1 MKILGCSKSLLPS
14 SKSIRYILP
23 TLSFTAL
30 LIVYS
35 TPVWAQFGGGGG
47 GGGGGSQP
55 PQPGPLPQATVT
67 PLPSDAPAPW
77 GTDPATIPGAT
88 ISDTITGNGFLQ
100 ETVSL
105 QNGNSFFFQNI
116 TTTDFSVASYVKRT
130 EGANNDPTGNIIFNQ
145 VLKDPAWGL
154 TDHSFINGFKQ
165 PIQLHFDIVESKVAA
180 LSGGFNQMDMFFRQ
194 QPFLDTAT
202 GRVRVRQDIGVWI
215 TGFNGFQ
222 GDDVTQNEDFTP
234 SASQLSHVILRTL
247 PSGGGGGGGGFGGRD
262 GGSGGP
268 IDFWNDL
275 TVVKVIDPV
284 TNQIV
289 SFSKCNDFGDPTG
302 RLEGEFREDAGRRG
316 GCNAARSTGSGRPVI
331 PNHDSDS
338 FQLTPIWW
346 DRWGGVGSGQLRS
359 GNSSDFPG
367 NGSGGGDG
375 GFGGR

>member
-1 MKILGCSKSLLPS
+1 M
-14 SKSIRYILP
+14 
-23 TLSFTAL
+23 
-30 LIVYS
+30 
-35 TPVWAQFGGGGG
+35 
-47 GGGGGSQP
+47 
-55 PQPGPLPQATVT
+55 T

-88 ISDTITGNGFLQ
+88 ISDTIRGNGFLQ

-130 EGANNDPTGNIIFNQ
+130 EGSNNDPTGNIIFNQ

-202 GRVRVRQDIGVWI
+202 GRVRVRQDVGVWI
-215 TGFNGFQ
+215 TGFNGVH
-222 GDDVTQNEDFTP
+222 GDDVTQDEDFTLG
-234 SASQLSHVILRTL
+234 AGDLSHVIARSIG
-247 PSGGGGGGGGFGGRD
+247 SGGNDDGGRGGDD
-262 GGSGGP
+262 GDGP

-275 TVVKVIDPV
+275 TVVKVVDPV

-289 SFSKCNDFGDPTG
+289 SFSRCNDFGDPSG
-302 RLEGEFREDAGRRG
+302 RLEGEFRDDAGRRG
-316 GCNAARSTGSGRPVI
+316 GCNATRSSGSGRPPI

-346 DRWGGVGSGQLRS
+346 DRWGGPGSGQLRS
-359 GNSSDFPG
+359 GINTQFPD
-367 NGSGGGDG
+367 GSGSNGGDG
-375 GFGGR
+375 DGRR